1 VFPNSM
7 TQATNGKAGVPHE
20 RSIYWAT
27 LLHRLLLLGAVF
39 LVASVFAF
47 AQSTQP
53 ERTPTPDTSSP
64 ADQQDESAEPKA
76 PSLMKPLKP
85 VSQEAPFHPITPRQR
100 LRWFVTN
107 TAGPPHLIGGLFVA
121 GFGTALNRPE
131 EYGPHWG
138 GFADRYGMR
147 MTGIV
152 TGNAME
158 AGIGYVL
165 GEDPRYFRVEDRP
178 LKERLRN
185 VVRLTFVAR
194 HEDGVYGPAYA
205 RYMAVA
211 GNNFLSNSWR
221 VQSESNVHDA
231 LLRTA
236 EGFAGRM
243 TINAFEEFWPT
254 VKKRVFGGH
263 D

>member
-1 VFPNSM
+1 MTRPRNCIPNDRKKVRRLCRAFS
-7 TQATNGKAGVPHE
+7 
-20 RSIYWAT
+20 RSSA
-27 LLHRLLLLGAVF
+27 LLLVSF
-39 LVASVFAF
+39 LLPGVIAF
-47 AQSTQP
+47 AQSAPPSRIP
-53 ERTPTPDTSSP
+53 EPDQSSP
-64 ADQQDESAEPKA
+64 SDRPDESNGASL
-76 PSLMKPLKP
+76 PSLVTPLKP
-85 VSQEAPFHPITPRQR
+85 QEQEATYHAITPRQR
-100 LRWFVTN
+100 LRWFITN
-107 TAGPPHLIGGLFVA
+107 TIGPPHLVGGLFAA
-121 GFGTALNRPE
+121 GFGTALDRPQ

-158 AGIGYVL
+158 AGVGYVL
-165 GEDPRYFRVEDRP
+165 REDPRYFRVEDQP
-178 LKERLRN
+178 FKDRLRN

-194 HEDGVYGPAYA
+194 KNNGSYGPAYA
-205 RYMAVA
+205 RYVAIA

-243 TINAFEEFWPT
+243 AVNAFEEFWPD
-254 VKKRVFGGH
+254 VKKRAFGKH